1 MQSSQIQL
9 NHGITTLVT
18 SIMMVIQSI
27 SLSSGNYLGLSC
39 ISINKRKLKGI
50 QGKTEP
56 RGIPQIQEK
65 KHKSNLLIEIAPVFL
80 SAVYAKCC
88 QTESKQRIA
97 EAKVGKAVRGP
108 EHRDP

>member
-1 MQSSQIQL
+1 MQFSQIQL
-9 NHGITTLVT
+9 NHGIIILVI

-50 QGKTEP
+50 TAKTEP

-65 KHKSNLLIEIAPVFL
+65 KYKSNLLIERVPVFL

-97 EAKVGKAVRGP
+97 EAKVAKVVRGP

>member
-1 MQSSQIQL
+1 
-9 NHGITTLVT
+9 
-18 SIMMVIQSI
+18 MMVIQSI
-27 SLSSGNYLGLSC
+27 SLSSGNYLVLSC
-39 ISINKRKLKGI
+39 ISINKRKPKGI
-50 QGKTEP
+50 KAKTEP

-65 KHKSNLLIEIAPVFL
+65 KHKSHLLIEIVPVFL

-97 EAKVGKAVRGP
+97 EAKVGKVVQGP